1 MNKHCLLKKTM
12 LFDPKSFSRRHLM
25 PAYYG
30 LRSRPSTAPVRGGAV
45 QFVSSQGFME
55 AFPRLALLPLALI
68 ALFAIFSATSWVNEL
83 SEVEQ
88 VTGIEVPATTG
99 TISIR

>member
-1 MNKHCLLKKTM
+1 
-12 LFDPKSFSRRHLM
+12 M

-45 QFVSSQGFME
+45 QFVSAQGFTE
-55 AFPRLALLPLALI
+55 ALPRLALLPLVALAFF
-68 ALFAIFSATSWVNEL
+68 ALVSATSWVHEINQSDQI
-83 SEVEQ
+83 SE
-88 VTGIEVPATTG
+88 IETTATTG